1 MRTVQGG
8 GGDADHVD
16 SIKRLYD
23 QQAKLS
29 ETLTTFYGN
38 PENSKPIEVD
48 KVAQQLTSQAPFYAI
63 YHQIGDEAQGPEFR
77 RVQLL
82 SLRNMEAQNWKAEF
96 GRIRYLDFGGTE
108 LVPIS
113 SLIRI
118 HSSHCKQRP
127 LCIQLCLDGICPSS
141 SASTWHLDE
150 LKCFRSLFPVN
161 LPAQSELRLIVP
173 DNAVVNFDTPAHR
186 WPGVFGA
193 YNLCIDGQKME
204 ETMVAKGKADWAL
217 SNGVVNGT
225 TQQMAGLQINNA
237 HRQQDVF

>member
-1 MRTVQGG
+1 MIPHNTYRKPYTIQKSPFEFYGFPLRTVHNGG
-8 GGDADHVD
+8 GELVD
-16 SIKRLYD
+16 SIKRLYE

-29 ETLTTFYGN
+29 ETLTSFYGN

-63 YHQIGDEAQGPEFR
+63 YHQIGDEAQGPAFR

-118 HSSHCKQRP
+118 HSRLNYDFAHSNPLNLFSHCKQRP

-141 SASTWHLDE
+141 SASTWHLVFCIGNIFQT
-150 LKCFRSLFPVN
+150 KTSFFFIFRMN
-161 LPAQSELRLIVP
+161 
-173 DNAVVNFDTPAHR
+173 
-186 WPGVFGA
+186 
-193 YNLCIDGQKME
+193 
-204 ETMVAKGKADWAL
+204 
-217 SNGVVNGT
+217 
-225 TQQMAGLQINNA
+225 
-237 HRQQDVF
+237 